1 MIQKKLTKCRLCD
14 SKNLKNFIDFKKMPL
29 AGAFLS
35 NSEIK
40 NEHLYPMAMQFCKN
54 CTSVQVN
61 TVIPLNTL
69 FKKYFYFSSNIKTLV
84 EHFLN
89 LSKIVSKKYLKNN
102 SGKVLEIGCNDG
114 VFLNHMVKKN
124 NIKCIGVDPAKN
136 VIKKIKDKKITTYN
150 VPFNFKLA
158 KKIKSSFNDVDLIV
172 SSFSFGHIDDMKSVA
187 KGIDLLLNKSGI
199 FIFEIYYLGTVIKE
213 LQYDMMYHEHMTY
226 YTIKSLKKF
235 LSKYNLRIF
244 DIEKIKLRS
253 GSLRFSCCRIDNKRK
268 TTKNVFKFSKAET
281 KYGFNKL
288 SYLKKYNNKILKTKT
303 DIIRII
309 NKLKKNNKTIYGYG
323 ASGRGTIIMNYC
335 GLDKT
340 YLDYVVDDAPAKR
353 GKYTPG
359 THVKIVSWEDLN
371 KVGYPDYFVLF
382 AWPFLSEIRKKRS
395 RYLKNGGKF
404 IVPLPKVKFSS

>member
-1 MIQKKLTKCRLCD
+1 MIQKKLKKCRLCD

-35 NSEIK
+35 KSEIK
-40 NEHLYPMAMQFCKN
+40 NEHLYPMAMQFCQN

-89 LSKIVSKKYLKNN
+89 LSKIISKKYLKN

-114 VFLNHMVKKN
+114 VFLNHMVKKD
-124 NIKCIGVDPAKN
+124 NIKCIGVDPARN
-136 VIKKIKDKKITTYN
+136 VIKKIKDKRITTYN
-150 VPFNFKLA
+150 IPFDFELS
-158 KKIKSSFNDVDLIV
+158 KKIKSRFTDIDLIV

-187 KGIDLLLNKSGI
+187 KGIDHLLNKNGI

-235 LSKYNLRIF
+235 LAKYNLRIF

-268 TTKNVFKFSKAET
+268 SSKNVSKFSDVEN

-288 SYLKKYNNKILKTKT
+288 SYLKNYNNKIYKTKT
-303 DIIRII
+303 DIIEII
-309 NKLKKNNKTIYGYG
+309 KKIKKNNKTVYGYG

-359 THVKIVSWEDLN
+359 THVKIVSWEDL
-371 KVGYPDYFVLF
+371 KKIGYPDYFVLF
-382 AWPFLSEIRKKRS
+382 AWPFLAEISKKRS
-395 RYLKNGGKF
+395 EYLKSGGKF
-404 IVPLPKVKFSS
+404 IVPLPKVTISS